1 MKLVFSA
8 VTTGTLTQN
17 LKDTSLVNI
26 INKDA
31 KKLALAAVTR

>member
-8 VTTGTLTQN
+8 VTTGTFTQ

-31 KKLALAAVTR
+31 KKLALAAVTH